1 MAGALR
7 VKAAER
13 QSGLW
18 VTSNGNS
25 NSNNN
30 NNNSNSNSNSSS
42 SKARVSKATA
52 LPPVG

>member
-30 NNNSNSNSNSSS
+30 NNNNNSS